1 MFRHW
6 HFNGFPVRGS
16 EMRKMFD
23 KTALLNWLQEHSP
36 VLFAV
41 GLTLAMAVLRIIHRG
56 GTVSEMLIEGPSCM
70 LVTLSLIPVLEYF
83 ELSTNLATA
92 AGIWIGYFGVRKV
105 MRWVEGIANARL
117 SDSGDK

>member
-1 MFRHW
+1 MLRHW

-41 GLTLAMAVLRIIHRG
+41 GLTLVMAILRIIHRG

-70 LVTLSLIPVLEYF
+70 LLTLSLIPVLEYF

-105 MRWVEGIANARL
+105 MRWVEGVANTRF